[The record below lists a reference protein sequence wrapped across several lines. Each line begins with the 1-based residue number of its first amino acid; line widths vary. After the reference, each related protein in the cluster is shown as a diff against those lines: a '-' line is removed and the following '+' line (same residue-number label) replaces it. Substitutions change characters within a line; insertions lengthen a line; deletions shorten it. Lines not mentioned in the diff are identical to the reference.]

1 MLLEGIIT
9 GYLTCFLSLPPFF
22 PEKQK
27 VKIFFLLAILHASI
41 KFSLLPDVV
50 NAITISPELPN
61 ASNCLE
67 KIYLKPKS
75 FPVAVIAETS
85 VDNAIPANAFL
96 FFLYFTV
103 SSVAKC

>member
-1 MLLEGIIT
+1 MFLEGIII
-9 GYLTCFLSLPPFF
+9 GYLTYFLSLPPLF

-41 KFSLLPDVV
+41 KFSLFPDVV
-50 NAITISPELPN
+50 KAMTTSPELPN

-85 VDNAIPANAFL
+85 VDKASPAIAFL
-96 FFLYFTV
+96 FFFIFY
-103 SSVAKC
+103 S

>member
-9 GYLTCFLSLPPFF
+9 GYLTCFLSLPPLF

-27 VKIFFLLAILHASI
+27 VKIFFLLAILQASI

-75 FPVAVIAETS
+75 FPVAVIADAS

-96 FFLYFTV
+96 FFYT
-103 SSVAKC
+103 SQ